1 MIRKSIKF
9 IIAVFASAL
18 ISLPAMAQMTDEAVY
33 NYVKDGLSAGKSQDV
48 LVKELVARGV
58 TKEQALRIQQTL
70 QSKGTTGAIR
80 EAGVQERVRRMTG
93 TMVGRENEAMNAI
106 TGELNEMPDSLFKD
120 GKIKTI
126 ERDGEIYVLQEKK
139 DSIVPVFGH
148 NIFSNKDLTFAPNEN
163 LATPEN
169 YKLGPGDEV
178 IIDIWGTNQNTIRQT
193 ISPDGFISIE
203 GIGLVYLTGMT
214 VKDADKYMR
223 KQLNKIYSVAGEGA
237 QSDIKLTLG
246 ALRTIQVNVMG
257 EVKVPGTY
265 FLSSLSSVYHALYRA
280 GGFTDLGSLRNI
292 ELIRNGKKIVDVDVY
307 DFIVKGQSPDDVT
320 LQDGDII
327 LVPTYEMIV
336 DVAGNV
342 KRPMK
347 YEMKDGETVK
357 SLLDYAGGFKGDAY
371 TKNIN
376 LIRRNGREYQVY
388 TVMSNDYETF
398 NLMDADSLTIGTI
411 IDKYENRVE
420 VRGAVYR
427 PGSYQLSEQINTV
440 GKLIDVADGLKGDAF
455 TNRALIH
462 RERRDL
468 TLEVIAVD
476 LKAILNGSAPDVAL
490 QENDVLFVSS
500 IHDLQDLGIITVN
513 GEVARPGTFVF
524 ADNMTIEDAI
534 IHAGGLLES
543 ASTAKVDVS
552 RRIKD
557 PMSNEAI
564 DTLARTYTFTIKDGF
579 VLDGSEEFVLQPYDQ
594 IYVRKSP
601 IYNVQGHV
609 TVDGEVLYPGQ
620 YALAQ
625 KDMRL
630 SDVIAQSGGITRWA
644 YIKGAKLEREMTE
657 EEKARQEATLEF
669 MENSKDSIDVKKL
682 DLETVYTVGIDLEAA
697 LARPGSDFDV
707 VLRDGD
713 KLIVPELLNTVKISG
728 TVMYPNTV
736 AYNPSMTVKD
746 YITMAGG
753 YGFKAKRSRAY
764 IIYMNGTVAKAKK
777 VNTSVVQPGCEIVVP
792 GKRQNDNSLQQFLSI
807 ASTTSSIATMLAT
820 VYNIIK

>member
-1 MIRKSIKF
+1 MIRRSIKF

-80 EAGVQERVRRMTG
+80 DAGVQERVRRMTG

-347 YEMKDGETVK
+347 YEMKEGETVK

-388 TVMSNDYETF
+388 TVMSTDYETF
-398 NLMDADSLTIGTI
+398 SLMDADSLTIGTI
-411 IDKYENRVE
+411 IDKYDNRVE

-462 RERRDL
+462 RERKDL

-534 IHAGGLLES
+534 IQAGGLLES

-630 SDVIAQSGGITRWA
+630 SDVIAQSGGITKWA

-697 LARPGSDFDV
+697 LAKPGSDFDV

-764 IIYMNGTVAKAKK
+764 VIYMNGTVAKAKK
-777 VNTSVVQPGCEIVVP
+777 AKSAVVQPGCEIVVP
-792 GKRQNDNSLQQFLSI
+792 GKRENENSLQQFLSI
-807 ASTTSSIATMLAT
+807 ASTSSSIATMLAT

>member
-18 ISLPAMAQMTDEAVY
+18 IYLPAMAQMTDEAVY

-80 EAGVQERVRRMTG
+80 DAGVQERVRRMTG

-336 DVAGNV
+336 DIAGNV

-347 YEMKDGETVK
+347 YEMKDDETVK

-388 TVMSNDYETF
+388 TVMANDYETF

-411 IDKYENRVE
+411 IDKYENKVE

-440 GKLIDVADGLKGDAF
+440 SKLIDVADGLKGDAF

-462 RERRDL
+462 RERKDL
-468 TLEVIAVD
+468 TLEVVAVD
-476 LKAILNGSAPDVAL
+476 LKAILNGSAPDLAL
-490 QENDVLFVSS
+490 QENDILYVSS

-534 IHAGGLLES
+534 IQAGGLLES

-697 LARPGSDFDV
+697 LAKPGSDFDV

-807 ASTTSSIATMLAT
+807 ASTSSSIATMLAT

>member
-93 TMVGRENEAMNAI
+93 TMVGRENDAMNAI

>member
-347 YEMKDGETVK
+347 YEMKDDETVK